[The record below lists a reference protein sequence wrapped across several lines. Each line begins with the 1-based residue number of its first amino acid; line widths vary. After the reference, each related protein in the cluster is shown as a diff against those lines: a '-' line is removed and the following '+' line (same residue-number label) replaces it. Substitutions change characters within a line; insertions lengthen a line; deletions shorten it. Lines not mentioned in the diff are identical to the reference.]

1 MKPLLGV
8 HNLESQLK
16 SKEKQIEDLQTQI
29 TVRETELRTASQQ
42 QRDLEA
48 EKREYANLLE
58 QERMVAQDTAASL
71 LSNQEKLALAEE
83 ELQEKQNKLVVLQKE
98 KEESVASLT
107 TENAAQIAMINKL
120 HNELKDYDEENKAL
134 GERVDVLEESDIVKD
149 RRIKELENE
158 VEMHIQKAAD
168 TTEKDLEIAELKRQ
182 LDHFMQKEEE
192 TRRNELEERALLRK
206 QFESTK
212 EEFQVG
218 SHASSFFVK
227 RDLYAMYVNAVL
239 PSFIVQTGEH
249 DAKGKG
255 P

>member
-29 TVRETELRTASQQ
+29 SVRETELRTASQQ
-42 QRDLEA
+42 QRDLET

-83 ELQEKQNKLVVLQKE
+83 ELQEKQSKLVALQKE
-98 KEESVASLT
+98 KEESIASLT

-168 TTEKDLEIAELKRQ
+168 TTEKDLEI
-182 LDHFMQKEEE
+182 DHFMQKEEE

-218 SHASSFFVK
+218 SRASSVLASEIY
-227 RDLYAMYVNAVL
+227 RQCNINAIMSSL
-239 PSFIVQTGEH
+239 LVQAGKH
-249 DAKGKG
+249 DSKG
-255 P
+255 

>member
-16 SKEKQIEDLQTQI
+16 SKEKQIEDLQAQI
-29 TVRETELRTASQQ
+29 SVRETELRTASQQ
-42 QRDLEA
+42 QRDLET

-83 ELQEKQNKLVVLQKE
+83 ELQEKQSKLVAFQKE
-98 KEESVASLT
+98 KEESIASLT

-120 HNELKDYDEENKAL
+120 HDELKDYDEENKAL

-212 EEFQVG
+212 EEFQVK
-218 SHASSFFVK
+218 SRASSVLASK
-227 RDLYAMYVNAVL
+227 IYRQCHINAFMSSL
-239 PSFIVQTGEH
+239 LVQ
-249 DAKGKG
+249 A
-255 P
+255 